1 MTRFGEAGSVLR
13 SRTAVVRATRLLLA
27 VATVAALGGWLISH
41 DWRWAATTG
50 LGCYVVYTLVLLR
63 PARRTLPG
71 FEAALALP
79 PAHPLEEA
87 ADDVARCALPL
98 GLSLWMWTG
107 ARWPALAGVVLTVTT
122 LWLTTSL
129 QNGRAR
135 AARQERRVEDVVE
148 GALTEWRH
156 MDDPAPDTD

>member
-1 MTRFGEAGSVLR
+1 VLR

-27 VATVAALGGWLISH
+27 VAAVAALGGWLVTR
-41 DWRWAATTG
+41 DWRWAATAG

-98 GLSLWMWTG
+98 GLSVWMWTG
-107 ARWPALAGVVLTVTT
+107 ARWPALAGVVLTATT
-122 LWLTTSL
+122 LWFTTSL
-129 QNGRAR
+129 QNGRVR
-135 AARQERRVEDVVE
+135 AAQRESRIEDIVE
-148 GALTEWRH
+148 GAMTEWRQL
-156 MDDPAPDTD
+156 DNPAPGPD

>member
-1 MTRFGEAGSVLR
+1 VLR
-13 SRTAVVRATRLLLA
+13 SRTAVVRASRLLLA
-27 VATVAALGGWLISH
+27 VAAVAALGGWLISG
-41 DWRWAATTG
+41 DWRWAATAG

-79 PAHPLEEA
+79 PADPLEEA

-98 GLSLWMWTG
+98 GLLASMWTG
-107 ARWPALAGVVLTVTT
+107 SRWPALAGLVVTVTT

-129 QNGRAR
+129 QNGRV
-135 AARQERRVEDVVE
+135 AAAQRESRVEDIVE
-148 GALTEWRH
+148 GAVTEWGRH
-156 MDDPAPDTD
+156 DDPGPDPD